1 MTISE
6 LAKLDPATL
15 LIVHHPADVLRQRA
29 APIAEISP
37 AIKAIAARMIE
48 IMRQEA
54 GIGLAAP
61 QVGLPIRMFIVDV
74 PPTSTEPP
82 ARDSSDDTDD
92 DNEDVDDDDTEDL
105 EPEDIRSAD
114 TDPPTATRG
123 LQVYINPVITRPSP
137 GVIPF
142 EEGCLSLPNIR
153 GRVNRPDQVTITAT
167 NLRGEKFTSRAAGLL
182 ARCWQHEYDHLEG
195 ILIIDRMLQADR
207 TKNRAKLKRL
217 EQG

>member
-1 MTISE
+1 MTTSE
-6 LAKLDPATL
+6 LSQIDPATL

-29 APIAEISP
+29 APIAEITP

-74 PPTSTEPP
+74 PPTSTEPA
-82 ARDSSDDTDD
+82 ARDSGDDSE
-92 DNEDVDDDDTEDL
+92 DNEDSDDSDEDL